1 MNRAVAVPAAS
12 MDAVKAIHAT
22 LIQERKDLR
31 GISFPF
37 PLPAAGAFG
46 LAGAFAVG
54 AFGVP

>member
-1 MNRAVAVPAAS
+1 